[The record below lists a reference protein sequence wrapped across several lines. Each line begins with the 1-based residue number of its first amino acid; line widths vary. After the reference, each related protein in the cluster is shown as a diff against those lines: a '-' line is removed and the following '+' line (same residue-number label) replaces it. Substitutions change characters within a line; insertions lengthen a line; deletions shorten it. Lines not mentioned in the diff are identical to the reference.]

1 MKLNIQRSED
11 RGQAEHGWLHTR
23 YSFSF
28 SDYYNPEKMG
38 FGALRV
44 LNDDIVE
51 AGEGFGT
58 HPHRNM
64 EIITIMLKGVLGHK
78 DSTGNAKEL
87 KENEIQVMSAGWG
100 IEHSEYNNSETDL
113 LNLLQIWIHTKERN
127 IKPRY
132 DQKYFSPEERK
143 NKLQTVV
150 SGSDLPGALY
160 IHQDALL
167 ALGDFEKGKSFSYK
181 PHGLNRGIYLFVIEG
196 SISFDGETLF
206 RRDSA
211 EITDTDEMKV
221 KVEEDSRLLLIDIPV

>member
-1 MKLNIQRSED
+1 MKLNVQRSED

-23 YSFSF
+23 YSYSF
-28 SDYYNPEKMG
+28 ADYYNPEKIG

-78 DSTGNAKEL
+78 DSAGNAKEL
-87 KENEIQVMSAGWG
+87 NENEIQVMSAGWG
-100 IEHSEYNNSETDL
+100 IEHSEYNNSETDP

-132 DQKYFSPEERK
+132 DQRYFPPEERH
-143 NKLQTVV
+143 NKLQRVV
-150 SGSDLPGALY
+150 SGSDLPGTLY
-160 IHQDALL
+160 IHQDASLF
-167 ALGDFEKGKSFSYK
+167 LGDFDKGKHFSYK
-181 PHGLNRGIYLFVIEG
+181 TEGQQRGIYLFVIEG
-196 SISFDGETLF
+196 SISFNGETLF

-211 EITDTDEMKV
+211 EISATEELSV
-221 KVEEDSRLLLIDIPV
+221 NVEEDSRILLIDIPL